1 MRQVY
6 LAFILVGS
14 IAVLGCAD
22 DAPPAR
28 SADSPLNTAAAE
40 PPLPALPSLSAR
52 APAESPS
59 AAGSAAGH
67 VHHHGG
73 DSAGGAPK

>member
-1 MRQVY
+1 MRQVC
-6 LAFILVGS
+6 LVFILVGW
-14 IAVLGCAD
+14 IAVPGCAD
-22 DAPPAR
+22 EVPPAR

-52 APAESPS
+52 ASAPSPS

-67 VHHHGG
+67 VHHHAG
-73 DSAGGAPK
+73 DAAGGAPK